1 MSIFLFSFFFW
12 EGSSADTV
20 KSIFVIYE
28 FMVLIDGNSLKIE
41 EVVRVARKN
50 ESVELSEESTKNM
63 EKNRLDLEKI
73 LKSGKIVYGVNTG
86 FGDLVNIKIDERSL
100 FDLQKN
106 LIRSHSSG
114 VGDALPKEVVRAAML
129 IRANTLLKG
138 YSGVRKDTVELLVEM
153 LNNDIVPVV
162 PSKGSVGA
170 SGDLAPLAHVALAMM
185 GEGDVIY
192 LGKVRK
198 AKDVFEELKIKP
210 LEPKEKEGVAL
221 INGTSFMSAIGALS
235 IHDSSKIIK
244 NAVVA
249 FSLSLEAL
257 SGTEDAYREDIL
269 GLRSHPGQ
277 IRIGRSIRKIIEGSE
292 IIKHSKRIQDAYS
305 LRCTP
310 QVIGP
315 ALETYSFAK
324 EIIEREINSVTDNP
338 IVIDRAYSGGN
349 FHGEYV
355 AFALDFLG
363 IALSEIGNISERRS
377 FRLLDSKLSGLPAF
391 LANDPGLNSGLMI
404 AQYTAAS
411 LVSENKILSH
421 PAVVDSI
428 PTSADQEDHVSMGM
442 TSALKL
448 MNIVKNVK
456 YIISIEYL
464 ISSQALEFRQHNM
477 GKGTGIAYETIRKNV
492 KAYEKDRPPYSDI
505 EKIYSM
511 IENDEIINKIEE
523 KIGDLL

>member
-1 MSIFLFSFFFW
+1 
-12 EGSSADTV
+12 
-20 KSIFVIYE
+20 
-28 FMVLIDGNSLKIE
+28 MVLIDGNNLKIE
-41 EVVRVARKN
+41 EVVNVARKN
-50 ESVELSEESTKNM
+50 EYVELSEESIKNV
-63 EKNRLDLEKI
+63 EKNRSNLENI
-73 LKSGKIVYGVNTG
+73 LKSNKVVYGVNTG
-86 FGDLVNIKIDERSL
+86 FGDLVNIKIDDGFL
-100 FDLQKN
+100 FELQKN

-114 VGDALPKEVVRAAML
+114 VGETLPEEVVRAAML

-138 YSGVRKDTVELLVEM
+138 YSGVRKDAVELLIKM
-153 LNNDIVPVV
+153 LNKNIVPVV
-162 PSKGSVGA
+162 PSRGSVGA
-170 SGDLAPLAHVALAMM
+170 SGDLAPLAHVALSMM
-185 GEGDVIY
+185 GEGDVKYKGNI
-192 LGKVRK
+192 RK
-198 AKDVFEELKIKP
+198 AGEVFEELKIKP
-210 LEPKEKEGVAL
+210 FDPKEKEGVAL
-221 INGTSFMSAIGALS
+221 INGTSFMSAIGSLS
-235 IHDSSKIIK
+235 IHDSIKIIK

-269 GLRSHPGQ
+269 SLRPHPGQ
-277 IRIGRSIRKIIEGSE
+277 VRIGRSIRKIIEGSE
-292 IIKHSKRIQDAYS
+292 IIKRSKRIQDAYS

-315 ALETYSFAK
+315 ALETYTFAR

-377 FRLLDSKLSGLPAF
+377 FRMLDSKLSGLPAF
-391 LANDPGLNSGLMI
+391 LAKEPGLNSGLMI

-428 PTSADQEDHVSMGM
+428 PTSANQEDHVSMGM

-448 MNIVKNVK
+448 MNIIKNVK

-464 ISSQALEFRQHNM
+464 ISTQALEFRKYGM
-477 GKGTGIAYETIRKNV
+477 SRGTKIAYETIRKKV
-492 KAYEKDRPPYSDI
+492 EPYEKDRAPYRDI

-511 IENDEIINKIEE
+511 IENDEIINRVE
-523 KIGDLL
+523 KEIGEIL